1 VLLPLRLFE
10 LNGTATRPVHSR
22 SPRCCVLRILKPRT
36 LSVAG
41 YARRLFF
48 CGFGFAPVTC
58 WTSIVVSKL
67 HAHTTALPLLPC
79 ERAASYHSRSDP
91 NMAHAPAE
99 VHDLAHLVL
108 CCPCA
113 WAGGLDGVWAAHE
126 CQATPADGPREEL
139 AGTPPYAVGS
149 RHSRE
154 HGTHW
159 TRQALNTLAQV
170 LLALLERLT
179 LPLRRRT
186 PPLRNNKD
194 AGMDCGSTSRGY
206 SSTFG
211 TLTSAAKELI
221 KSLTSITCS
230 RSPA

>member
-48 CGFGFAPVTC
+48 CGCGFAPVTC

-113 WAGGLDGVWAAHE
+113 WAGGLDGVWAAHDYRSGGLG
-126 CQATPADGPREEL
+126 CNKPFNQHPLLTTDRRLLSRCAARRDDKVSSCGSDL
-139 AGTPPYAVGS
+139 LLLS
-149 RHSRE
+149 RH
-154 HGTHW
+154 
-159 TRQALNTLAQV
+159 
-170 LLALLERLT
+170 
-179 LPLRRRT
+179 
-186 PPLRNNKD
+186 K
-194 AGMDCGSTSRGY
+194 
-206 SSTFG
+206 
-211 TLTSAAKELI
+211 
-221 KSLTSITCS
+221 S
-230 RSPA
+230 RSFSW